1 MKDILNDMLTLYP
14 VLEDLPIERALY
26 LLLDGVR
33 RGGKILTCGNG
44 VSAADAEHI
53 VGELMKGFRLRRA
66 LSPEEREAFCAAGER
81 GEYIAAHLQK
91 GIPAI
96 SLNSQVALMTAIGN
110 DTACD
115 MIFAQQVYAYA
126 GENDVLIA
134 LTTSGNSR
142 NVVLAALTAK
152 AVGAKVIGI
161 TGSNP
166 GALGALSDVC
176 LAMPSPD
183 TYRVQELTLPV
194 YHALCATLEA
204 ALFTDTEKE

>member
-14 VLEDLPIERALY
+14 ALEGLPMERALY

-44 VSAADAEHI
+44 GSAADAEHI

-66 LSPEEREAFCAAGER
+66 LSPEERESFRTAGER
-81 GEYIAAHLQK
+81 GKYIAAHLQK

-96 SLNSQVALMTAIGN
+96 SLNSQAALMTAIGN
-110 DTACD
+110 DTAYD

-126 GENDVLIA
+126 VENDVLIA
-134 LTTSGNSR
+134 MTTSGNSR
-142 NVVLAALTAK
+142 NVVLAAQTAK
-152 AVGAKVIGI
+152 AVGAKVLGI
-161 TGSNP
+161 TGINP
-166 GALGALSDVC
+166 GALGALCDVC
-176 LAMPSPD
+176 LAMPSPE
-183 TYRVQELTLPV
+183 TYRVQELALPV